1 MKLTG
6 DLHQQQLHDTWWLSE
21 SKGFPAAASFR
32 AAGVAGDIAVV
43 GWYPSW
49 YCCVSM
55 SIVQCPC
62 YLYWHCILSALTHT
76 VQRLSNFYCRTD
88 LLSVIGLSE
97 YRTVNFG
104 QLFGLPYT
112 GLWPQMWD
120 YQIRILKIS
129 RLSSSVHCYRY
140 IQGKL
145 ALTIS
150 MHRRRIL
157 CTLQFP
163 LHF

>member
-1 MKLTG
+1 MLFSF
-6 DLHQQQLHDTWWLSE
+6 DLVQWRVGTSNV
-21 SKGFPAAASFR
+21 FPAVAGFR
-32 AAGVAGDIAVV
+32 AADVVA
-43 GWYPSW
+43 PSIW
-49 YCCVSM
+49 LISQLLLVSM

-76 VQRLSNFYCRTD
+76 VQRLSNIYCRTD

-97 YRTVNFG
+97 YRISDRKFWTTVRAVKYQNEASNV
-104 QLFGLPYT
+104 GLSNS
-112 GLWPQMWD
+112 D
-120 YQIRILKIS
+120 FKN
-129 RLSSSVHCYRY
+129 LSLASSVRCYRY